1 MSLRITLRRA
11 LASETL
17 MRSIVKL
24 SWPFSSVFETMRGMY
39 LEAAEAEWK
48 GEADSDTD
56 AEDAMLSLNNNNGT
70 VYIILVKQ
78 LDYIQFFL

>member
-1 MSLRITLRRA
+1 
-11 LASETL
+11 
-17 MRSIVKL
+17 
-24 SWPFSSVFETMRGMY
+24 MRGIY
-39 LEAAEAEWK
+39 LEAAEALWK

>member
-1 MSLRITLRRA
+1 MSERMTRRRA

-39 LEAAEAEWK
+39 LEAADAEWN
-48 GEADSDTD
+48 GAPDNEDA
-56 AEDAMLSLNNNNGT
+56 AED
-70 VYIILVKQ
+70 I
-78 LDYIQFFL
+78 